1 MSAVARA
8 GRICLDCPAAVA
20 PGHRRCEAHQRAQ
33 EALRGS
39 SDARGYGSAHRTVR
53 ERLLATARRCEAM
66 GTPQSCRVCGAW
78 LLPSQQRL
86 EAAHGVP
93 LVADPSS
100 VADALV
106 HAATCNPRGTSKEN
120 RPWLS

>member
-8 GRICLDCPAAVA
+8 GRICLDCPAVVA
-20 PGHRRCEAHQRAQ
+20 PGRRRCEAHQRAQ

-39 SDARGYGSAHRTVR
+39 SDARGYGSTHRAVR
-53 ERLLATARRCEAM
+53 ASLVAGARRSEAM
-66 GTPQSCRVCGAW
+66 GTPLSCRVCGRW

-86 EAAHGVP
+86 EAAHDVP
-93 LVADPSS
+93 LAADPSS

-120 RPWLS
+120 RPWLD